1 MSKRNPPT
9 SAASRHHVP
18 RKATKAENHAEHA
31 GFSPI
36 PSQVVGGT
44 IVLIALQKG
53 SDIMVRLLVRRRLEA
68 FLRDPLSVRKAMA
81 VIIAATV
88 VSVLFGGVLIT
99 VVDSEE
105 FPNLGTGLWWAL
117 QTVTTVGYGD
127 VTPENTAGRFV
138 AALFL
143 LEAISFV
150 TIVTAVIT
158 SSFVERA
165 RQKRIADIETAE
177 AVGAE
182 QLAAQLSEITSRLD
196 RIQQTLD
203 SGGSAGAALR

>member
-1 MSKRNPPT
+1 M
-9 SAASRHHVP
+9 
-18 RKATKAENHAEHA
+18 
-31 GFSPI
+31 
-36 PSQVVGGT
+36 
-44 IVLIALQKG
+44 
-53 SDIMVRLLVRRRLEA
+53 RRRLEA
-68 FLRDPLSVRKAMA
+68 FLHDPLSVRNAMA
-81 VIIAATV
+81 VIVAATA
-88 VSVLFGGVLIT
+88 VSVVFGGVLIR

-105 FPNLGTGLWWAL
+105 FPDLGTALWWAL

-127 VTPENTAGRFV
+127 VTPENTAGRLV

-165 RQKRIADIETAE
+165 RQQRIADVETTE
-177 AVGAE
+177 AVGVE
-182 QLAAQLSEITSRLD
+182 QLKAQLSEITSRLE

-203 SGGSAGAALR
+203 SGGSPGATLR

>member
-1 MSKRNPPT
+1 
-9 SAASRHHVP
+9 
-18 RKATKAENHAEHA
+18 
-31 GFSPI
+31 
-36 PSQVVGGT
+36 
-44 IVLIALQKG
+44 
-53 SDIMVRLLVRRRLEA
+53 MVRLLVRRRLEA
-68 FLRDPLSVRKAMA
+68 FLHNPLSVRNAMA

-88 VSVLFGGVLIT
+88 LSVVFGGVLIR

-105 FPNLGTGLWWAL
+105 FPDLGTALWWAL

-127 VTPENTAGRFV
+127 VTPENTAGRLV
-138 AALFL
+138 GALFL

-165 RQKRIADIETAE
+165 RQQRIADVETTE

-182 QLAAQLSEITSRLD
+182 QLTAQLSEITSRLE

-203 SGGSAGAALR
+203 SSGSPGATLG